1 MTIKYWNV
9 EVSLSF
15 VTTTNLKYFIR
26 PSKSCCKSS
35 LRATLRMAKATRNMV
50 SMPCKRKT
58 SRTRKTCCWRNQKVF
73 ILQDK
78 IYANF
83 TDGGCHLR
91 SDTGVT
97 LILASDHSKTK
108 RKWLIDKNQINSALK
123 YKLFALSLFFN
134 WFIKYNN
141 SQHHLHFWSNPL
153 TVLIRIQRKFQR
165 QQQSWNFLR
174 NGCSIDWAVISN

>member
-1 MTIKYWNV
+1 MFSVFLAAVGLRDVDPVWRELNSIKFMYSESINLPLMTIKYWNV

-83 TDGGCHLR
+83 TEGGCYL
-91 SDTGVT
+91 SIVTGVT
-97 LILASDHSKTK
+97 FKLASDYSKTK
-108 RKWLIDKNQINSALK
+108 RKWHKPNQ
-123 YKLFALSLFFN
+123 
-134 WFIKYNN
+134 
-141 SQHHLHFWSNPL
+141 
-153 TVLIRIQRKFQR
+153 
-165 QQQSWNFLR
+165 
-174 NGCSIDWAVISN
+174 